1 MFLSNSF
8 YIASYGATINFLFWT
23 SSLCFHIFLL
33 IKPIS
38 LFFDPWIFSNLL
50 ANMFWLIL
58 VLLWVLWMLATVHK
72 PCHVPH
78 ASRITTCRTIFWEIF
93 FGVSKELFRSWSYVF
108 LITNIEISA
117 KETLAICPKKRKEK
131 EKKIKNLE

>member
-8 YIASYGATINFLFWT
+8 YIASHGATINFLFWT
-23 SSLCFHIFLL
+23 SSLCFQNFLL

-38 LFFDPWIFSNLL
+38 LFFYPWIFSSLL
-50 ANMFWLIL
+50 ANLFWLIL
-58 VLLWVLWMLATVHK
+58 VLLWVVWMLATVHK

-93 FGVSKELFRSWSYVF
+93 FVVSKEWFRSWSRVF

-117 KETLAICPKKRKEK
+117 KEPLAICPKKGRKR
-131 EKKIKNLE
+131 KKRSKT

>member
-8 YIASYGATINFLFWT
+8 YIASHGATINFLFWT

-78 ASRITTCRTIFWEIF
+78 ASRITTCRTIFWEMF

-117 KETLAICPKKRKEK
+117 KETIAICPKKRKEK

>member
-8 YIASYGATINFLFWT
+8 YIASHGATINFLFWT

-78 ASRITTCRTIFWEIF
+78 ASRITTCRTIFWEMF

-117 KETLAICPKKRKEK
+117 KETLAICPKKRKGK

>member
-8 YIASYGATINFLFWT
+8 YIASHGATINFLFWT

-117 KETLAICPKKRKEK
+117 KKTLAICPKKRKEK